1 MQRAQRDQRSV
12 REGFEER
19 KETTNVLVEAMSS
32 IIFAVGVG
40 NGKHTIREGIRGE
53 GRAELEFEDQRLQD
67 RNSQQDKE
75 KA

>member
-40 NGKHTIREGIRGE
+40 NGKHTIREGIRG
-53 GRAELEFEDQRLQD
+53 
-67 RNSQQDKE
+67 
-75 KA
+75 